1 MKVFNSKLAA
11 IGLAAFVFASCSDS
25 SSDPATPITPG
36 TVPSEITK
44 IGLTQTDAAQ
54 LAASVTNYK
63 RSSSNKARTR
73 AFNETLFKGLTESTV
88 PTAPSDEGAKQ
99 LNAATDLSND
109 KYKTRSGKTYDFS
122 NNTIENTILFVAGN
136 STVKYSNLGTGNT
149 IVVKK
154 GGKLEYTGSGSA
166 IPQGNTIYVLE
177 SGSYN
182 IDNENIIIDG
192 TLYSSR
198 ALGKIEGKI
207 TDKKSEGTPTQNI
220 TINGS
225 VYLINGSVYLSGYTH
240 TVTDPESKNYGK
252 EITEYASLRAK
263 TLTINAG
270 AKVNTLDRVT
280 FTDDVVIA
288 GALHVGKAAIVKN
301 MTIKNG
307 GVFYSDYSAKIKNHL
322 TMEAGSYMDLKYL
335 NVTDNEYT
343 DNGTE
348 KPTKV
353 SGNAVADLQGNCQIV
368 IGNHG
373 VMSFNTLKT
382 DNTSGQIVMG
392 DDADNVAVIK
402 ADKFIYAGS
411 DENVNFTSTP
421 NTNNQTILAQ
431 FKECYKNGA
440 ESEGNKVEFEYLNWN
455 SDVQSYDYITGGGA
469 LTAGPNFSYVLKD
482 AYKVA
487 DQKKL
492 MLLSTIANYDRDTQS
507 ATAIVP
513 TDNNKVYVSYHTN
526 GKEFGGSIDVAE
538 MNGEQLTL
546 KQRVQQAEA
555 KATYDFNHLN
565 VINSKLY
572 LAGSAKGK
580 DGKQLGGATISY
592 AAIGSDGTLN
602 VTEGLTSQSLDNAVK
617 GDANCVVPFGNNIA
631 VASTLGYSVYD
642 PTLVKG
648 DLTKTTGKAKF
659 VAVNGTSLVGLNYK
673 SEITAGDAE
682 VQGEVQVFDNSMKQT
697 SSFNVGSIAPNNG
710 KNMIAI
716 DSNGRIYVCK
726 SAKGLMCYDSNG
738 NQAWASEWTTPTS
751 KSDKNVS
758 VDKRQGYING
768 VAVDDNYVYVAAG
781 AYGLVV
787 LTKDGKEVTHKRIGT
802 SGNSANYVAVKNGL
816 IYVAYGKGRIQVF
829 KLTGGAAK

>member
-73 AFNETLFKGLTESTV
+73 AFNETLFDGLTESTK
-88 PTAPSDEGAKQ
+88 PTAPSADGAKQ
-99 LNAATDLSND
+99 LNAAANLSGD

-136 STVKYSNLGTGNT
+136 STVKYSNLGSGNT
-149 IVVKK
+149 IVVLK

-166 IPQGNTIYVLE
+166 IPQDNTIYVLE
-177 SGSYN
+177 SGSYS

-192 TLYSSR
+192 ALYSSR
-198 ALGKIEGKI
+198 ALGKIDGKI

-225 VYLINGSVYLSGYTH
+225 VFLSGYDH
-240 TVTDPESKNYGK
+240 IVTDPESANYNK
-252 EITEYASLRAK
+252 TITEYASLRAK

-280 FTDDVVIA
+280 FTNDVVIA
-288 GALHVGKAAIVKN
+288 GALHVGKVAIVKN

-307 GVFYSDYSAKIKNHL
+307 GVFYSDYSAKIKNKL
-322 TMEAGSYMDLKYL
+322 SMEPGSYMNLAYL
-335 NVTDNEYT
+335 NVTDNTYDE
-343 DNGTE
+343 NGTE
-348 KPTKV
+348 KPTKNPG
-353 SGNAVADLQGNCQIV
+353 SAVADLQGNCQIV

-392 DDADNVAVIK
+392 NDANNVAVIK

-440 ESEGNKVEFEYLNWN
+440 ESEGNKVDFDYLNWN
-455 SDVQSYDYITGGGA
+455 ADVQSYDYITGGGA
-469 LTAGPNFSYVLKD
+469 LTPGSNFSYVLKD
-482 AYKVA
+482 EYKVA

-513 TDNNKVYVSYHTN
+513 TADNKVYVSYHTN
-526 GKEFGGSIDVAE
+526 GKDFGGSINVAE

-555 KATYDFNHLN
+555 GATYDFNHLN

-580 DGKQLGGATISY
+580 DGKQLGGAAISY
-592 AAIGSDGTLN
+592 AAIGSDGLLN
-602 VTEGLTSQSLDNAVK
+602 VTEGLTSQSLDNTVK

-631 VASTLGYSVYD
+631 VASTLGYSIYD

-648 DLTKTTGKAKF
+648 DLTTTTGKAKF
-659 VAVNGTSLVGLNYK
+659 MAVNGTSLVGLNYT
-673 SEITAGDAE
+673 SEIAAGDAE

-697 SSFNVGSIAPNNG
+697 SSFNVGAIAPNNG

-726 SAKGLMCYDSNG
+726 SAKGLMCYENG
-738 NQAWASEWTTPTS
+738 SPAWASEWTTPVS
-751 KSDKNVS
+751 HGEGNVS

-816 IYVAYGKGRIQVF
+816 IFVAYGKGRIQVF
-829 KLTGGAAK
+829 KLTSGAAQ

>member
-73 AFNETLFKGLTESTV
+73 AFNETLFDGVTESTK
-88 PTAPSDEGAKQ
+88 PTAPSADGAKQ

-122 NNTIENTILFVAGN
+122 NNTIENTTLFVAGN
-136 STVKYSNLGTGNT
+136 STVKYSNLGSGNT
-149 IVVKK
+149 IVVLK
-154 GGKLEYTGSGSA
+154 GGKLEYTGSSSA

-177 SGSYN
+177 SGSYS
-182 IDNENIIIDG
+182 IANENITIDG
-192 TLYSSR
+192 ALYSSR
-198 ALGKIEGKI
+198 ALGKIEGH
-207 TDKKSEGTPTQNI
+207 TTGDKKSEGTPTQNI

-225 VYLINGSVYLSGYTH
+225 VYLSGYSH
-240 TVTDPESKNYGK
+240 TVTDPESANYGK
-252 EITEYASLRAK
+252 EITEYASIRAK
-263 TLTINAG
+263 TLTINAD

-280 FTDDVVIA
+280 FTNDVVIA

-307 GVFYSDYSAKIKNHL
+307 GKFYSEYSAKIKNKL

-335 NVTDNEYT
+335 NVTDNTYDE
-343 DNGTE
+343 NGTE

-353 SGNAVADLQGNCQIV
+353 PGNAVADLQGNCQIV

-580 DGKQLGGATISY
+580 DGNQLGGAAISY
-592 AAIGSDGTLN
+592 AAIGSDGLLN
-602 VTEGLTSQSLDNAVK
+602 VTEGLTSQSLDNTSK
-617 GDANCVVPFGNNIA
+617 GDANCVMPFGDNIA
-631 VASTLGYSVYD
+631 VASTLGYSIYD

-648 DLTKTTGKAKF
+648 TLTTTTGKAKF
-659 VAVNGTSLVGLNYK
+659 VAVNGSSLVGLNYK
-673 SEITAGDAE
+673 SEIAAGDDE

-697 SSFNVGSIAPNNG
+697 SSFNVGAIAPNNG

-726 SAKGLMCYDSNG
+726 SAKGLMCYESNG
-738 NQAWASEWTTPTS
+738 SQAWTSEWTTPTS

-802 SGNSANYVAVKNGL
+802 AGNSANYVAVKNGL

-829 KLTGGAAK
+829 KLTGGAAQ

>member
-73 AFNETLFKGLTESTV
+73 AFNETLFDGVTESTK
-88 PTAPSDEGAKQ
+88 PTAPSADGAKQ

-122 NNTIENTILFVAGN
+122 NNKIENTTLFVVGN
-136 STVKYSNLGTGNT
+136 STVKYNNLGTGNKI
-149 IVVKK
+149 IVQK

-166 IPQGNTIYVLE
+166 IPQNNTIYVLE
-177 SGSYN
+177 SGSYS
-182 IDNENIIIDG
+182 IANENITIDG
-192 TLYSSR
+192 ALYSSR
-198 ALGKIEGKI
+198 ALGKIEGH
-207 TDKKSEGTPTQNI
+207 TTGDKKSEGTPTQNI

-225 VYLINGSVYLSGYTH
+225 VYLSGYSH
-240 TVTDPESKNYGK
+240 TVTDPESANYGK

-280 FTDDVVIA
+280 FTNDVVIA

-307 GVFYSDYSAKIKNHL
+307 GKFYSEYSAKIKNKL

-335 NVTDNEYT
+335 NVTDNTYDE
-343 DNGTE
+343 NGTE

-353 SGNAVADLQGNCQIV
+353 PGNAVADLQGNCQIV

-392 DDADNVAVIK
+392 DDANNVAVIK

-538 MNGEQLTL
+538 MNGEQLSL
-546 KQRVQQAEA
+546 IQRVQQAEA
-555 KATYDFNHLN
+555 RATYDFNHLN

-580 DGKQLGGATISY
+580 DGNQLGGAAISY
-592 AAIGSDGTLN
+592 AAIGSDGLLN
-602 VTEGLTSQSLDNAVK
+602 VTEGLTSQSLDNTVK
-617 GDANCVVPFGNNIA
+617 GDANCVVPFDNNIA
-631 VASTLGYSVYD
+631 VASTLGYSIYD

-648 DLTKTTGKAKF
+648 TLTTTTGKAKF
-659 VAVNGTSLVGLNYK
+659 VAVNGSSLVGLNYK
-673 SEITAGDAE
+673 SEIAAGDDE

-697 SSFNVGSIAPNNG
+697 SSFNVGAIAPNNG

-726 SAKGLMCYDSNG
+726 SAKGLMCYESNG
-738 NQAWASEWTTPTS
+738 SQAWTSEWTTPTS

-802 SGNSANYVAVKNGL
+802 AGNSANYVAVKNGL

-829 KLTGGAAK
+829 KLTGGAAQ

>member
-73 AFNETLFKGLTESTV
+73 AFNETLFDGLTESTK
-88 PTAPSDEGAKQ
+88 PTAPSADGAKQ
-99 LNAATDLSND
+99 LNAAANLSGD

-136 STVKYSNLGTGNT
+136 STVKYSNLGSGNT
-149 IVVKK
+149 IVVLK
-154 GGKLEYTGSGSA
+154 GGKLEYTGSESA
-166 IPQGNTIYVLE
+166 IPQNNTIYVLE
-177 SGSYN
+177 SGSYS
-182 IDNENIIIDG
+182 IKNENITIDG

-198 ALGKIEGKI
+198 ALGKIDGKI
-207 TDKKSEGTPTQNI
+207 TNKKSEGTPTQNI

-225 VYLINGSVYLSGYTH
+225 VYLSGYKH
-240 TVTDPESKNYGK
+240 TVTDQNSENYGK

-280 FTDDVVIA
+280 FTDNVVIA
-288 GALHVGKAAIVKN
+288 GALHVGKAAIVNN

-307 GVFYSDYSAKIKNHL
+307 GVFYSDYSAKIKNQL
-322 TMEAGSYMDLKYL
+322 TMEAGSYMDIKYL

-343 DNGTE
+343 ENGTE

-353 SGNAVADLQGNCQIV
+353 LGNAVADLQGNCQIV

-392 DDADNVAVIK
+392 DDANNVAVIK

-431 FKECYKNGA
+431 FKECYKNGT
-440 ESEGNKVEFEYLNWN
+440 ESEGNKVDFDYLNWN
-455 SDVQSYDYITGGGA
+455 ADVQSYDYITGGGA
-469 LTAGPNFSYVLKD
+469 LTPGANFSYVLKD
-482 AYKVA
+482 EYKVA

-526 GKEFGGSIDVAE
+526 GTDFGGSIDVAE

-555 KATYDFNHLN
+555 GATYDFNHLN

-580 DGKQLGGATISY
+580 DGKQYGGATVSY
-592 AAIGSDGTLN
+592 AAINSDGTLN
-602 VTEGLTSQSLDNAVK
+602 VTEGLSTVALDNTVK
-617 GDANCVVPFGNNIA
+617 GDANCVVPFDNNIA
-631 VASTLGYSVYD
+631 VASTLGYSVYE
-642 PTLVKG
+642 PTLAKEAKERVS
-648 DLTKTTGKAKF
+648 TTGKAKF
-659 VAVNGTSLVGLNYK
+659 MAVNGTSLVGLNYT
-673 SEITAGDAE
+673 SEIAAGDAE

-726 SAKGLMCYDSNG
+726 SAKGLMCYENG
-738 NQAWASEWTTPTS
+738 SPAWASEWTTPVS
-751 KSDKNVS
+751 HGEGNVS

-829 KLTGGAAK
+829 KLTSGAAQ

>member
-25 SSDPATPITPG
+25 SSDPASPINPG

-73 AFNETLFKGLTESTV
+73 AFNETLFNGLTQMPDV
-88 PTAPSDEGAKQ
+88 PSNEDAVQ
-99 LNAATDLSND
+99 LNAAKDLSNE
-109 KYKTRSGKTYDFS
+109 KYKTRNGKTYDFS
-122 NNTIENTILFVAGN
+122 NNTLQNATLFVVGN
-136 STVKYSNLGTGNT
+136 STVKYNNLGTGNT
-149 IVVKK
+149 IIVQK
-154 GGKLEYTGSGSA
+154 GGKLEYTGNGTA
-166 IPQGNTIYVLE
+166 IPQNNTIIVLE
-177 SGSYN
+177 SGSYSIAN
-182 IDNENIIIDG
+182 DITIDG

-225 VYLINGSVYLSGYTH
+225 VFLSGYKH
-240 TVTDPESKNYGK
+240 KVTDPESENYGK
-252 EITEYASLRAK
+252 ELTEYASLRAK
-263 TLTINAG
+263 KLTINAG
-270 AKVNTLDRVT
+270 ARVNTLDRVT
-280 FTDDVVIA
+280 FTNDVVIE
-288 GALHVGKAAIVKN
+288 GALHVGQTAIVKN

-307 GVFYSDYSAKIKNHL
+307 GKFYSDYSAKIKNNL
-322 TMEAGSYMDLKYL
+322 TMEPGSYMDLAYL
-335 NVTDNEYT
+335 NVTDNKY
-343 DNGTE
+343 DKNGTEE
-348 KPTKV
+348 KPTKTI
-353 SGNAVADLQGNCQIV
+353 GDAVADLKGNCQIV

-382 DNTSGQIVMG
+382 DNTAGQIVMG
-392 DDADNVAVIK
+392 DDANNVAVIK

-421 NTNNQTILAQ
+421 NTNNQIILAQ
-431 FKECYKNGA
+431 FKEIYKNGA
-440 ESEGNKVEFEYLNWN
+440 ESVGNKVDFEYLNWN
-455 SDVQSYDYITGGGA
+455 ADVQSYDYITGGGA
-469 LTAGPNFSYVLKD
+469 LIAGDNFSYKLKEVD
-482 AYKVA
+482 KVA

-526 GKEFGGSIDVAE
+526 GAEFGGSIDVAE

-546 KQRVQQAEA
+546 KQRVEQAA
-555 KATYDFNHLN
+555 TGATYDFNHLN
-565 VINSKLY
+565 VIDDKLY
-572 LAGSAKGK
+572 LAGGIKGK
-580 DGKQLGGATISY
+580 SGLLMSGASISY
-592 AAIGSDGTLN
+592 AAINSDGTLN
-602 VTEGLTSQSLDNAVK
+602 VTEGLTSTSIDNAIK
-617 GDANCVVPFGNNIA
+617 GDANCVVPFGNQIV
-631 VASTLGYSVYD
+631 VANTKGYD
-642 PTLVKG
+642 KLEK
-648 DLTKTTGKAKF
+648 DLTDDKSTQTPGKAKF
-659 VAVNGTSLVGLNYK
+659 VAVNGSSLVGLNYK
-673 SEITAGDAE
+673 TEITAGNDP
-682 VQGEVQVFDNSMKQT
+682 VDGEIQVFNSSMEQT

-716 DSNGRIYVCK
+716 DSDGRIYVCK
-726 SAKGLMCYDSNG
+726 SAKGLMCYESNG
-738 NQAWASEWTTPTS
+738 NPAWTSEWTTPVS
-751 KSDKNVS
+751 HGAGNVS
-758 VDKRQGYING
+758 VDNRQGYING

-787 LTKDGKEVTHKRIGT
+787 LNKNGEEVTHKRIGT
-802 SGNSANYVAVKNGL
+802 AGNSANYVAVKNGL

-829 KLTGGAAK
+829 KLTSGAAQ

>member
-73 AFNETLFKGLTESTV
+73 AFNEALFNGVTESIV
-88 PTAPSDEGAKQ
+88 QPAPSVDGAKQ
-99 LNAATDLSND
+99 LNAATNLSND

-149 IVVKK
+149 IVVMR

-166 IPQGNTIYVLE
+166 IPQNNTIYVLE
-177 SGSYN
+177 SGSYS

-192 TLYSSR
+192 ALYSSR
-198 ALGKIEGKI
+198 ALGKIDGKI

-225 VYLINGSVYLSGYTH
+225 VFLSGYDH
-240 TVTDPESKNYGK
+240 IVTDPESANYNK
-252 EITEYASLRAK
+252 TITEYASLRAK

-280 FTDDVVIA
+280 FTNDVVIA

-307 GVFYSDYSAKIKNHL
+307 GVFYSDNSAKIKNKL

-353 SGNAVADLQGNCQIV
+353 LGNAVADLQGNCQII

-392 DDADNVAVIK
+392 DDDNNVAVIK

-411 DENVNFTSTP
+411 DINVNFTSTP

-440 ESEGNKVEFEYLNWN
+440 ESEGNKVEFEDLNWN

-482 AYKVA
+482 AYKIA

-492 MLLSTIANYDRDTQS
+492 MLLSTIANYDRDAQS

-526 GKEFGGSIDVAE
+526 GKDFGGSIDVAE

-546 KQRVQQAEA
+546 KQRVQQADA
-555 KATYDFNHLN
+555 GATYDFNHLN
-565 VINSKLY
+565 VINNKLY

-580 DGKQLGGATISY
+580 DGKQLGGAAISY

-602 VTEGLTSQSLDNAVK
+602 VKEGLTSQSLDNTVK
-617 GDANCVVPFGNNIA
+617 GDANCIVPFGDNIA

-642 PTLVKG
+642 PTLVEG
-648 DLTKTTGKAKF
+648 TLTKTTGKAKF
-659 VAVNGTSLVGLNYK
+659 VAVNGTSLVGLNYT
-673 SEITAGDAE
+673 SEIAAGDAE

-697 SSFNVGSIAPNNG
+697 NSFNVGAIAPNNG

-758 VDKRQGYING
+758 VDKRKGYING

-802 SGNSANYVAVKNGL
+802 SENSANYVAVKNGL

-829 KLTGGAAK
+829 KLTSGAAQ

>member
-73 AFNETLFKGLTESTV
+73 AINETLFNGLTESTV
-88 PTAPSDEGAKQ
+88 PTAPSADGAKQ

-122 NNTIENTILFVAGN
+122 NNTIENTTLFVAGN

-149 IVVKK
+149 IVVMK

-182 IDNENIIIDG
+182 IDNENITIDG

-198 ALGKIEGKI
+198 ALGKIDGKI

-225 VYLINGSVYLSGYTH
+225 VYLSGYEH
-240 TVTDPESKNYGK
+240 TVTDPESENYGK
-252 EITEYASLRAK
+252 VIREYASLRAK
-263 TLTINAG
+263 TLTINAD

-280 FTDDVVIA
+280 FTNDVVIA
-288 GALHVGKAAIVKN
+288 GALHVGQTAIVKN

-307 GVFYSDYSAKIKNHL
+307 GKFYSDYSAKIKNQL
-322 TMEAGSYMDLKYL
+322 TMEAGSYMNLAYL
-335 NVTDNEYT
+335 NVTDNTY
-343 DNGTE
+343 DKNGTE
-348 KPTKV
+348 TVKNA
-353 SGNAVADLQGNCQIV
+353 GNAVADLQGNCQIV

-392 DDADNVAVIK
+392 DDANNVAVIK
-402 ADKFIYAGS
+402 ADKFIYAGN
-411 DENVNFTSTP
+411 DENVNFISTP

-431 FKECYKNGA
+431 LKESYKNGA
-440 ESEGNKVEFEYLNWN
+440 ESEGNKVDFDYLVF
-455 SDVQSYDYITGGGA
+455 SADVQSYDYITGGGA

-482 AYKVA
+482 EYKVA

-555 KATYDFNHLN
+555 GATYDFNHLN

-580 DGKQLGGATISY
+580 DGKQLGGAAISY
-592 AAIGSDGTLN
+592 AAIGSDGLLN
-602 VTEGLTSQSLDNAVK
+602 VTEGLTSQSLDNTVK
-617 GDANCVVPFGNNIA
+617 GDANCVVPFDNNIA
-631 VASTLGYSVYD
+631 VASTLGYSVYE
-642 PTLVKG
+642 PTLAKEAKDRVS
-648 DLTKTTGKAKF
+648 TTGKAKF
-659 VAVNGTSLVGLNYK
+659 VAVNGSSLVGLNYK
-673 SEITAGDAE
+673 SEITAGDDE

-726 SAKGLMCYDSNG
+726 SAKGLMCYENG
-738 NQAWASEWTTPTS
+738 SPAWASEWTTPVS
-751 KSDKNVS
+751 HGEGNVS

-829 KLTGGAAK
+829 KLTSGAAQ

>member
-73 AFNETLFKGLTESTV
+73 AFNETLFNGLTQMPDV
-88 PTAPSDEGAKQ
+88 PSNEDAVQ
-99 LNAATDLSND
+99 LNAAKDLSNE
-109 KYKTRSGKTYDFS
+109 KYKTRNGKTYDFS
-122 NNTIENTILFVAGN
+122 NNTLQNATLFVVGN
-136 STVKYSNLGTGNT
+136 STVKYNNLGTGNT
-149 IVVKK
+149 IIVQK
-154 GGKLEYTGSGSA
+154 GGKLEYTGNGTA
-166 IPQGNTIYVLE
+166 IPQNNTIIVLE
-177 SGSYN
+177 SGSYSIAN
-182 IDNENIIIDG
+182 DITIDG

-225 VYLINGSVYLSGYTH
+225 VFLSGYKH
-240 TVTDPESKNYGK
+240 KVTDPESENYGK
-252 EITEYASLRAK
+252 ELTEYASLRAK
-263 TLTINAG
+263 KLTINAG
-270 AKVNTLDRVT
+270 ARVNTLDRVT
-280 FTDDVVIA
+280 FTNDVVIE
-288 GALHVGKAAIVKN
+288 GALHVGQTAIVKN

-307 GVFYSDYSAKIKNHL
+307 GKFYSDYSAKIKNNL
-322 TMEAGSYMDLKYL
+322 TMEPGSYMDLAYL
-335 NVTDNEYT
+335 NVTDNKY
-343 DNGTE
+343 DKNGTEE
-348 KPTKV
+348 KPTKTI
-353 SGNAVADLQGNCQIV
+353 GDAVADLKGNCQIV

-382 DNTSGQIVMG
+382 DNTAGQIVMG
-392 DDADNVAVIK
+392 DDANNVAVIK

-421 NTNNQTILAQ
+421 NTNNQIILAQ
-431 FKECYKNGA
+431 FKEIYKNGA
-440 ESEGNKVEFEYLNWN
+440 ESVGNKVDFEYLNWN
-455 SDVQSYDYITGGGA
+455 ADVQSYDYITGGGA
-469 LTAGPNFSYVLKD
+469 LIAGDNFSYKLKEE
-482 AYKVA
+482 YKVA

-526 GKEFGGSIDVAE
+526 GAEFGGSIDVAE

-546 KQRVQQAEA
+546 KQRVEQAA
-555 KATYDFNHLN
+555 TGATYDFNHLN
-565 VINSKLY
+565 VIDDKLY
-572 LAGSAKGK
+572 LAGGIKGK
-580 DGKQLGGATISY
+580 SGLLMSGASISY
-592 AAIGSDGTLN
+592 AAINSDGTLN
-602 VTEGLTSQSLDNAVK
+602 VTEGLTSTSIDNAIK
-617 GDANCVVPFGNNIA
+617 GDANCVVPFGNQIV
-631 VASTLGYSVYD
+631 VANTKGYD
-642 PTLVKG
+642 KLEK
-648 DLTKTTGKAKF
+648 DLTDDKSTQTPGKAKF
-659 VAVNGTSLVGLNYK
+659 VAVNGSSLVGLNYK
-673 SEITAGDAE
+673 TEITAGNDP
-682 VQGEVQVFDNSMKQT
+682 VDGEIQVFNSSMEQT

-716 DSNGRIYVCK
+716 DSDGRIYVCK
-726 SAKGLMCYDSNG
+726 SAKGLMCYESNG
-738 NQAWASEWTTPTS
+738 NPAWTSEWTTPVS
-751 KSDKNVS
+751 HGAGNVS
-758 VDKRQGYING
+758 VDNRQGYING

-787 LTKDGKEVTHKRIGT
+787 LNKNGEEVTHKRIGT
-802 SGNSANYVAVKNGL
+802 AGNSANYVAVKNGL

-829 KLTGGAAK
+829 KLTSGAAQ

>member
-73 AFNETLFKGLTESTV
+73 AIDEALFNGLTESTV
-88 PTAPSDEGAKQ
+88 PTAPSADGAKQ
-99 LNAATDLSND
+99 LNAAANLSGD

-122 NNTIENTILFVAGN
+122 NNTIENTTLFVAGN

-149 IVVKK
+149 IVVMK

-166 IPQGNTIYVLE
+166 IPQDNTIYVQE
-177 SGSYN
+177 SGSYS
-182 IDNENIIIDG
+182 IKNENITIDG

-198 ALGKIEGKI
+198 ALGKIEGEI

-225 VYLINGSVYLSGYTH
+225 VYLSGYKH
-240 TVTDPESKNYGK
+240 TVTDPESENYNK
-252 EITEYASLRAK
+252 VITEYASLRAK

-280 FTDDVVIA
+280 FTNDVVIA
-288 GALHVGKAAIVKN
+288 GALHVGQTAIVKN

-307 GVFYSDYSAKIKNHL
+307 GVFYSDYSAKIKNNL
-322 TMEAGSYMDLKYL
+322 TMEPGSYMNLAYL
-335 NVTDNEYT
+335 NVTDNKY
-343 DNGTE
+343 DKNGKETV
-348 KPTKV
+348 KNA
-353 SGNAVADLQGNCQIV
+353 GDAVADLQGNCQIV

-382 DNTSGQIVMG
+382 DNTSGQIVLGG
-392 DDADNVAVIK
+392 DANNVAVIK

-411 DENVNFTSTP
+411 DENVNFISTP

-431 FKECYKNGA
+431 LKESYKNG
-440 ESEGNKVEFEYLNWN
+440 EKVDFDDLVFNA
-455 SDVQSYDYITGGGA
+455 DVQSYDYITGGGA

-482 AYKVA
+482 EYKVA

-526 GKEFGGSIDVAE
+526 GTDFGGSIDVAE

-555 KATYDFNHLN
+555 GATYDFNHLN

-580 DGKQLGGATISY
+580 DGKQYGGATVSY
-592 AAIGSDGTLN
+592 AAINSDGTLN
-602 VTEGLTSQSLDNAVK
+602 VTEGLSTVALDNTVK
-617 GDANCVVPFGNNIA
+617 GDANCVVPFDNNIA
-631 VASTLGYSVYD
+631 VASTLGYSVYE
-642 PTLVKG
+642 PTLAKEAKERVS
-648 DLTKTTGKAKF
+648 TTGKAKF
-659 VAVNGTSLVGLNYK
+659 MAVNGTSLVGLNYT
-673 SEITAGDAE
+673 SEIAAGDAE

-726 SAKGLMCYDSNG
+726 SAKGLMCYENG
-738 NQAWASEWTTPTS
+738 SPAWASEWTTPVS
-751 KSDKNVS
+751 HGEGNVS

-829 KLTGGAAK
+829 KLTSGAAQ

>member
-73 AFNETLFKGLTESTV
+73 AIDETLFNGVTESTK
-88 PTAPSDEGAKQ
+88 PTAPSADGAKQ

-122 NNTIENTILFVAGN
+122 NNKIENTTLFVVGN
-136 STVKYSNLGTGNT
+136 STVKYNNLGTGNT
-149 IVVKK
+149 IIVQK

-166 IPQGNTIYVLE
+166 IPQNNTIYVLE
-177 SGSYN
+177 SGSYS

-192 TLYSSR
+192 ALYSSR
-198 ALGKIEGKI
+198 ALGKIDGKI

-225 VYLINGSVYLSGYTH
+225 VYLSGYNH
-240 TVTDPESKNYGK
+240 IVTDPESENYNK

-270 AKVNTLDRVT
+270 AKVNTLNRVT
-280 FTDDVVIA
+280 FTDNVVIA
-288 GALHVGKAAIVKN
+288 GALHVGQTAIVNN
-301 MTIKNG
+301 MTIKKG
-307 GVFYSDYSAKIKNHL
+307 GVFYSEYSAKIKKQL
-322 TMEAGSYMDLKYL
+322 TMEAGSYMNLAYL
-335 NVTDNEYT
+335 NVTDNKYEK
-343 DNGTE
+343 NGTE
-348 KPTKV
+348 KTTKV
-353 SGNAVADLQGNCQIV
+353 PGNAVADLQGNCQIV

-382 DNTSGQIVMG
+382 DNTAGQVVLG
-392 DDADNVAVIK
+392 GGADNVAVIK
-402 ADKFIYAGS
+402 ADKFIYDG
-411 DENVNFTSTP
+411 DENINFISTP

-431 FKECYKNGA
+431 LKESYKNG
-440 ESEGNKVEFEYLNWN
+440 EKVDFDDLVFNA
-455 SDVQSYDYITGGGA
+455 DVQSYDYITGGGA
-469 LTAGPNFSYVLKD
+469 LTPGANFSYVLKD

-513 TDNNKVYVSYHTN
+513 TDDNKVYVSYHTN
-526 GKEFGGSIDVAE
+526 GKDFGGSIDVAE

-546 KQRVQQAEA
+546 RQRVQQAEA
-555 KATYDFNHLN
+555 GATYDFNHLN

-580 DGKQLGGATISY
+580 DGKQLGGAAISY
-592 AAIGSDGTLN
+592 AAIGGDGLLN

-648 DLTKTTGKAKF
+648 ELTATIGKAKF
-659 VAVNGTSLVGLNYK
+659 VAVNGSSLVGLNYT
-673 SEITAGDAE
+673 SEIAAGDAE

-697 SSFNVGSIAPNNG
+697 SSFNVGAIAPNNG

-726 SAKGLMCYDSNG
+726 SAKGLMCYENG
-738 NQAWASEWTTPTS
+738 SPAWDSEWTTPVS
-751 KSDKNVS
+751 HGEGNIS

>member
-73 AFNETLFKGLTESTV
+73 AFNETLFDGLTESTK
-88 PTAPSDEGAKQ
+88 PTAPSADGAKQ
-99 LNAATDLSND
+99 LNAAANLSGD

-136 STVKYSNLGTGNT
+136 STVKYSNLGSGNT
-149 IVVKK
+149 IVVLK

-166 IPQGNTIYVLE
+166 IPQDNTIYVLE
-177 SGSYN
+177 SGSYS

-192 TLYSSR
+192 ALYSSR
-198 ALGKIEGKI
+198 ALGKIEGQTKG
-207 TDKKSEGTPTQNI
+207 DKKSEGTPTQNI

-225 VYLINGSVYLSGYTH
+225 VYLNGYEH
-240 TVTDPESKNYGK
+240 TVTDPESENYGK
-252 EITEYASLRAK
+252 VIREYASLRAK

-280 FTDDVVIA
+280 FTNDVVIA
-288 GALHVGKAAIVKN
+288 GALHVGQTAIVKN

-307 GVFYSDYSAKIKNHL
+307 GVFYSDYSAKIKNKL
-322 TMEAGSYMDLKYL
+322 SMEPGSYMDLKYL
-335 NVTDNEYT
+335 NVTDNTYDE
-343 DNGTE
+343 NGTE

-353 SGNAVADLQGNCQIV
+353 PGNAVADLQGNCQIV

-392 DDADNVAVIK
+392 DDANNVAVIK

-440 ESEGNKVEFEYLNWN
+440 ESEGNKVDFDYLNWN
-455 SDVQSYDYITGGGA
+455 ADVQSYDYITGGGA
-469 LTAGPNFSYVLKD
+469 LTPGANFSYVLKD
-482 AYKVA
+482 EYKVA

-513 TDNNKVYVSYHTN
+513 TDDNKVYVSYHTN
-526 GKEFGGSIDVAE
+526 GKDFGGSIDVAE

-555 KATYDFNHLN
+555 GATYDFNHLN

-580 DGKQLGGATISY
+580 DGKQLGGAAISY
-592 AAIGSDGTLN
+592 ATIGSDGRLN
-602 VTEGLTSQSLDNAVK
+602 VTEGLTSQSLDNTVK
-617 GDANCVVPFGNNIA
+617 GDANCVVPFDNNIA
-631 VASTLGYSVYD
+631 VASTLGYSVYE
-642 PTLVKG
+642 PTLAKEAKERVS
-648 DLTKTTGKAKF
+648 TTGKAKF
-659 VAVNGTSLVGLNYK
+659 MAVNGTSLVGLNYK
-673 SEITAGDAE
+673 SEITAGDDE
-682 VQGEVQVFDNSMKQT
+682 VQGEVQVFDNTMKQT

-726 SAKGLMCYDSNG
+726 SAKGLMCYENG
-738 NQAWASEWTTPTS
+738 SPAWASEWTTPTS

-816 IYVAYGKGRIQVF
+816 IYIAYGKGRIQVF
-829 KLTGGAAK
+829 KLTSGAAQ

>member
-73 AFNETLFKGLTESTV
+73 AFNETLFDGLTESTV
-88 PTAPSDEGAKQ
+88 PAAPSVDGAKQ
-99 LNAATDLSND
+99 LNAATNLSND

-136 STVKYSNLGTGNT
+136 STVKYSHLESGNI
-149 IVVKK
+149 IVVMK

-166 IPQGNTIYVLE
+166 IPQNNTIYVLE
-177 SGSYN
+177 SGSYS
-182 IDNENIIIDG
+182 IDNENITIDG
-192 TLYSSR
+192 ALYSSI
-198 ALGKIEGKI
+198 ALGNIDGKI

-225 VYLINGSVYLSGYTH
+225 VYLSGYKH
-240 TVTDPESKNYGK
+240 TVTDPDSKNYGK

-280 FTDDVVIA
+280 FTNDVVIA

-307 GVFYSDYSAKIKNHL
+307 GVFYSDYSAKIKNQL

-353 SGNAVADLQGNCQIV
+353 PGNAVADLKGACKIV

-392 DDADNVAVIK
+392 DDANNVAVIK
-402 ADKFIYAGS
+402 ADKFIYEGS
-411 DENVNFTSTP
+411 DENVNFISTP

-431 FKECYKNGA
+431 LKESYKNGA
-440 ESEGNKVEFEYLNWN
+440 ESAGNKVDFDYLVFNA
-455 SDVQSYDYITGGGA
+455 DVQSYDYITGGGA

-482 AYKVA
+482 EYEVA
-487 DQKKL
+487 KQKKL
-492 MLLSTIANYDRDTQS
+492 MLLSTIANYERDTQS

-526 GKEFGGSIDVAE
+526 GKDFGGSIDVAE
-538 MNGEQLTL
+538 MKGEQLTL
-546 KQRVQQAEA
+546 KQRVQQAA
-555 KATYDFNHLN
+555 AGATYDFNHLS

-580 DGKQLGGATISY
+580 DGKQLGGAAISY
-592 AAIGSDGTLN
+592 AAIGGDGLLN

-659 VAVNGTSLVGLNYK
+659 VAVNGSSLVGLNYK
-673 SEITAGDAE
+673 SEIAVGDAE

-697 SSFNVGSIAPNNG
+697 SSFTVGAIAPNNG

-726 SAKGLMCYDSNG
+726 SAKGLMCYENG
-738 NQAWASEWTTPTS
+738 SPAWASEWTTPTS

-768 VAVDDNYVYVAAG
+768 VAVDDTYVYVAAG

-829 KLTGGAAK
+829 KLTGGDAQQ

>member
-25 SSDPATPITPG
+25 SSDPATPITSG

-73 AFNETLFKGLTESTV
+73 AIDETLFNGLTQMPNV
-88 PTAPSDEGAKQ
+88 PSNEDAVQ
-99 LNAATDLSND
+99 LNAAKDLSNE
-109 KYKTRSGKTYDFS
+109 KYKTRNGKTYDFS
-122 NNTIENTILFVAGN
+122 NNTLQNATLFVVGN
-136 STVKYSNLGTGNT
+136 STVKYNNLGTGNT
-149 IVVKK
+149 IIVQK
-154 GGKLEYTGSGSA
+154 GGKLEYTGNETA
-166 IPQGNTIYVLE
+166 IPQNNTIIVLE
-177 SGSYN
+177 SGSYSIVN
-182 IDNENIIIDG
+182 NENIIIDG
-192 TLYSSR
+192 ALYSSR
-198 ALGKIEGKI
+198 ALGKIKGEI
-207 TDKKSEGTPTQNI
+207 TDKKSEGIPTQNI

-225 VYLINGSVYLSGYTH
+225 VFLSGYKH
-240 TVTDPESKNYGK
+240 KVTDQGSENYGK
-252 EITEYASLRAK
+252 ELTEYASLRAK

-270 AKVNTLDRVT
+270 ARVNTLDRVT
-280 FTDDVVIA
+280 FTDNVVIA
-288 GALHVGKAAIVKN
+288 GALHVGQTAIVNN
-301 MTIKNG
+301 MTIKKG
-307 GVFYSDYSAKIKNHL
+307 GVFYSEYSAKIKKQL
-322 TMEAGSYMDLKYL
+322 TMEAGSYMNLAYL
-335 NVTDNEYT
+335 NVTDNTY
-343 DNGTE
+343 DKNGKETV
-348 KPTKV
+348 KTA
-353 SGNAVADLQGNCQIV
+353 GNAVADLQGNCQIV

-382 DNTSGQIVMG
+382 DNTSGQVVLGG
-392 DDADNVAVIK
+392 DVNNVAVIK
-402 ADKFIYAGS
+402 ADKFIYAG
-411 DENVNFTSTP
+411 DERIKFISTP
-421 NTNNQTILAQ
+421 NTNNQTVLAQ
-431 FKECYKNGA
+431 FKEIYKNGE
-440 ESEGNKVEFEYLNWN
+440 ESTGNKVDFDHLAWDA
-455 SDVQSYDYITGGGA
+455 DVDSYDYITGGGA
-469 LTAGPNFSYVLKD
+469 LTPGDNFSYVLKD
-482 AYKVA
+482 EYKVA

-513 TDNNKVYVSYHTN
+513 TDDNKVYVSYHTN
-526 GKEFGGSIDVAE
+526 GKDFGGSIDVAE
-538 MNGEQLTL
+538 MKGEQLTL

-555 KATYDFNHLN
+555 GATYDFNHLS

-580 DGKQLGGATISY
+580 DGKQLGGAAISY
-592 AAIGSDGTLN
+592 AAIGGDGLLN

-659 VAVNGTSLVGLNYK
+659 VAVNGTSLVGLNYT
-673 SEITAGDAE
+673 SEIAAGDAE

-726 SAKGLMCYDSNG
+726 SAKGLMCYENG
-738 NQAWASEWTTPTS
+738 SPAWASEWTTPTS

-829 KLTGGAAK
+829 KLTGGDAQQ

>member
-73 AFNETLFKGLTESTV
+73 AFNEALFNGVTESTV
-88 PTAPSDEGAKQ
+88 QPAPSVDGAKQ
-99 LNAATDLSND
+99 LNAATNLSND

-149 IVVKK
+149 IVVMK

-166 IPQGNTIYVLE
+166 IPQNNTIYVLE
-177 SGSYN
+177 SGSYS

-192 TLYSSR
+192 ALYSSR
-198 ALGKIEGKI
+198 ALGKIDGKI

-225 VYLINGSVYLSGYTH
+225 VFLSGYDH
-240 TVTDPESKNYGK
+240 IVTDPESANYNK
-252 EITEYASLRAK
+252 TITEYASLRAK

-280 FTDDVVIA
+280 FTNDVVIA

-307 GVFYSDYSAKIKNHL
+307 GVFYSDNSAKIKNKL

-353 SGNAVADLQGNCQIV
+353 LGNAVADLQGNCQII

-392 DDADNVAVIK
+392 DDDNNVAVIK

-411 DENVNFTSTP
+411 DINVNFTSTP

-440 ESEGNKVEFEYLNWN
+440 ESEGNKVEFEDLNWN

-482 AYKVA
+482 AYKIA

-492 MLLSTIANYDRDTQS
+492 MLLSTIANYDRDAQS

-526 GKEFGGSIDVAE
+526 GKDFGGSIDVAE

-546 KQRVQQAEA
+546 KQRVQQADA
-555 KATYDFNHLN
+555 GATYDFNHLN
-565 VINSKLY
+565 VINNKLY

-580 DGKQLGGATISY
+580 DGKQLGGAAISY

-602 VTEGLTSQSLDNAVK
+602 VKEGLTSQSLDNTVK
-617 GDANCVVPFGNNIA
+617 GDANCIVPFGDNIA

-642 PTLVKG
+642 PTLVEG
-648 DLTKTTGKAKF
+648 TLTKTTGKAKF
-659 VAVNGTSLVGLNYK
+659 VAVNGTSLVGLNYT
-673 SEITAGDAE
+673 SEIAAGDAE

-697 SSFNVGSIAPNNG
+697 SSFNVGAIAPNNG

-758 VDKRQGYING
+758 VDKRKGYING

-802 SGNSANYVAVKNGL
+802 SENSANYVAVKNGL

-829 KLTGGAAK
+829 KLTSGDAK

>member
-73 AFNETLFKGLTESTV
+73 AINEALFNGLTESTV
-88 PTAPSDEGAKQ
+88 PTAPSVDGAKQ
-99 LNAATDLSND
+99 LNAATDLSSG

-122 NNTIENTILFVAGN
+122 TNTIENTTLFVAGN
-136 STVKYSNLGTGNT
+136 STVKYSNLGSGNT
-149 IVVKK
+149 IVVLK
-154 GGKLEYTGSGSA
+154 GGKLEYTGSSSA

-177 SGSYN
+177 SGSYS
-182 IDNENIIIDG
+182 IANENITIDG
-192 TLYSSR
+192 ALYSSR
-198 ALGKIEGKI
+198 ALGKIEGH
-207 TDKKSEGTPTQNI
+207 TTGDKKSEGTPTQNI

-225 VYLINGSVYLSGYTH
+225 VYLS
-240 TVTDPESKNYGK
+240 TVTDPESANYGK

-280 FTDDVVIA
+280 FTDNVVLA
-288 GALHVGKAAIVKN
+288 GALHVGKAAIVKS
-301 MTIKNG
+301 MTIKDG
-307 GVFYSDYSAKIKNHL
+307 GKFYSDYSAKIKNKL

-335 NVTDNEYT
+335 NVTDNEHT

-353 SGNAVADLQGNCQIV
+353 LGNAVADLQGNCQII

-392 DDADNVAVIK
+392 DDDNNVAVIK

-431 FKECYKNGA
+431 FKEIYKNGA
-440 ESEGNKVEFEYLNWN
+440 ESAGNKVDFDYLNWN
-455 SDVQSYDYITGGGA
+455 ADVQSYDYVTGGGA

-482 AYKVA
+482 EYKVA

-513 TDNNKVYVSYHTN
+513 TDDNKVYVSYHTN
-526 GKEFGGSIDVAE
+526 GTEFGGSIDVAE

-555 KATYDFNHLN
+555 GATYDFNHLN

-592 AAIGSDGTLN
+592 AAIGGDGLLN
-602 VTEGLTSQSLDNAVK
+602 VKEGLTSQSLDNAVK

-659 VAVNGTSLVGLNYK
+659 VAVNGTSLVGLNYT
-673 SEITAGDAE
+673 SEIAAGDAE

-738 NQAWASEWTTPTS
+738 NQAWTSEWTTPVS
-751 KSDKNVS
+751 HGEGNVS

-787 LTKDGKEVTHKRIGT
+787 LTKEGKEVTHKRIGT

>member
-73 AFNETLFKGLTESTV
+73 AFNEALFNGVTESTV
-88 PTAPSDEGAKQ
+88 QPAPSVDGAKQ
-99 LNAATDLSND
+99 LNAATNLSND

-149 IVVKK
+149 IVVMK

-166 IPQGNTIYVLE
+166 IPQNNTIYVLE
-177 SGSYN
+177 SGSYS

-192 TLYSSR
+192 ALYSSR
-198 ALGKIEGKI
+198 ALGKIDGKI

-225 VYLINGSVYLSGYTH
+225 VFLSGYDH
-240 TVTDPESKNYGK
+240 IVTDPESANYNK
-252 EITEYASLRAK
+252 TITEYASLRAK

-280 FTDDVVIA
+280 FTNDVVIA

-307 GVFYSDYSAKIKNHL
+307 GVFYSDNSAKIKNKL

-353 SGNAVADLQGNCQIV
+353 PGNAVADLQGACKIV

-382 DNTSGQIVMG
+382 DNTFGQIVIG
-392 DDADNVAVIK
+392 DDANNVAVIK

-440 ESEGNKVEFEYLNWN
+440 ESAGNKVDFDYLNWN
-455 SDVQSYDYITGGGA
+455 ADVQSYDYVTGGGA

-482 AYKVA
+482 EYKVA

-526 GKEFGGSIDVAE
+526 GKDFGGSIDVAE

-546 KQRVQQAEA
+546 KQRVQQADA
-555 KATYDFNHLN
+555 GATYDFNHLN
-565 VINSKLY
+565 VINNKLY

-580 DGKQLGGATISY
+580 DGKQLGGAAISY

-602 VTEGLTSQSLDNAVK
+602 VTEGLTSQSLDNTVK
-617 GDANCVVPFGNNIA
+617 GDANCIVPFGDNIA
-631 VASTLGYSVYD
+631 VASTLGYSVYN
-642 PTLVKG
+642 PTLAEG
-648 DLTKTTGKAKF
+648 TLTKTTGKAKF
-659 VAVNGTSLVGLNYK
+659 VAVNGSSLVGLNYT
-673 SEITAGDAE
+673 SEIAAGDAE

-726 SAKGLMCYDSNG
+726 SAKGLMCYENG
-738 NQAWASEWTTPTS
+738 NQVWEWTTPVS
-751 KSDKNVS
+751 HGAGNVS
-758 VDKRQGYING
+758 VDNRQGYING

-787 LTKDGKEVTHKRIGT
+787 LTKEGKEVTHKRIGT

-829 KLTGGAAK
+829 KLTSGAAQ

>member
-73 AFNETLFKGLTESTV
+73 AIDETLFNGVTKSTV
-88 PTAPSDEGAKQ
+88 PTAPSVDGAKQ

-136 STVKYSNLGTGNT
+136 STVKYSKLGTGNT
-149 IVVKK
+149 IVVLK

-166 IPQGNTIYVLE
+166 IPQDNTIYVLE
-177 SGSYN
+177 SGSYS

-192 TLYSSR
+192 ALYSSR
-198 ALGKIEGKI
+198 ALGKIDGKI

-225 VYLINGSVYLSGYTH
+225 VFLSGYDH
-240 TVTDPESKNYGK
+240 IVTDPESANYNK
-252 EITEYASLRAK
+252 TITEYASLRAK

-280 FTDDVVIA
+280 FTNDVVIA

-307 GVFYSDYSAKIKNHL
+307 GKFYSEYSAKIKNHL

-392 DDADNVAVIK
+392 DDANNVAVIK
-402 ADKFIYAGS
+402 ADKFIYAGN

-555 KATYDFNHLN
+555 GATYDFNHLN

-580 DGKQLGGATISY
+580 DGKQLGGAAISY
-592 AAIGSDGTLN
+592 AAIGSDGLLN
-602 VTEGLTSQSLDNAVK
+602 VTEGLTSQSLDNTVK
-617 GDANCVVPFGNNIA
+617 GDANCIVPFGDNIA

-648 DLTKTTGKAKF
+648 ELTATTGKAKF
-659 VAVNGTSLVGLNYK
+659 VAVNGSSLVGLNYTSK
-673 SEITAGDAE
+673 IAAGDAE

-697 SSFNVGSIAPNNG
+697 SSFNVGAIAPNNG

-726 SAKGLMCYDSNG
+726 SAKGLMCYENG
-738 NQAWASEWTTPTS
+738 SPAWDSEWTTPTS

-829 KLTGGAAK
+829 KLTGGAAQ

>member
-73 AFNETLFKGLTESTV
+73 AIDETLFNGLTESTV
-88 PTAPSDEGAKQ
+88 PTAPSADGAKQ

-122 NNTIENTILFVAGN
+122 NNTIENTTLFVAGN
-136 STVKYSNLGTGNT
+136 STVKYSNLGSGNT
-149 IVVKK
+149 IVVLK

-225 VYLINGSVYLSGYTH
+225 VYLSGYTH

-280 FTDDVVIA
+280 FTDNVVIA

-307 GVFYSDYSAKIKNHL
+307 GVFYSDYSAKIKNQL

-353 SGNAVADLQGNCQIV
+353 SGNAVADLQGACKIV

-392 DDADNVAVIK
+392 DDANNVAVIK

-482 AYKVA
+482 EYKVA

-513 TDNNKVYVSYHTN
+513 TDDNKVYVSYHTN
-526 GKEFGGSIDVAE
+526 GTEFGGSIDVAE

-555 KATYDFNHLN
+555 GATYDFNHLN

-580 DGKQLGGATISY
+580 DGKQLGGAAISY
-592 AAIGSDGTLN
+592 AAIGGDGLLN

-648 DLTKTTGKAKF
+648 ELTKTTGKAKF
-659 VAVNGTSLVGLNYK
+659 VAVNGTSLVGLNYT

-726 SAKGLMCYDSNG
+726 SAKGLMCYENG
-738 NQAWASEWTTPTS
+738 SPAWASEWTTPPS

-829 KLTGGAAK
+829 KLTSGAAQ

>member
-73 AFNETLFKGLTESTV
+73 AFNETLFNGLTQMPDV
-88 PTAPSDEGAKQ
+88 PSNEDAVQ
-99 LNAATDLSND
+99 LNAAKDLSNE
-109 KYKTRSGKTYDFS
+109 KYKTRNGKTYDFS
-122 NNTIENTILFVAGN
+122 NNTLQNATLFVVGN
-136 STVKYSNLGTGNT
+136 STVKYNNLGTGNT
-149 IVVKK
+149 IIVQK
-154 GGKLEYTGSGSA
+154 GGKLEYTGNGTA
-166 IPQGNTIYVLE
+166 IPLNNTIIVLE
-177 SGSYN
+177 SGSYSIAN
-182 IDNENIIIDG
+182 DITIDG

-225 VYLINGSVYLSGYTH
+225 VFLSGYKH
-240 TVTDPESKNYGK
+240 KVTDPESENYGK
-252 EITEYASLRAK
+252 ELTEYASLRAK
-263 TLTINAG
+263 KLAINAG
-270 AKVNTLDRVT
+270 ARVNTLYRVT
-280 FTDDVVIA
+280 FTNDVVIE
-288 GALHVGKAAIVKN
+288 GALHVGQTAIVKN

-307 GVFYSDYSAKIKNHL
+307 GKFYSDYSAKIKNNL
-322 TMEAGSYMDLKYL
+322 TMEPGSYMDLAYL
-335 NVTDNEYT
+335 NVTDNKY
-343 DNGTE
+343 DKNGTEE
-348 KPTKV
+348 KPTKTI
-353 SGNAVADLQGNCQIV
+353 GDAVADLKGNCQIV

-382 DNTSGQIVMG
+382 DNTAGQIVMG
-392 DDADNVAVIK
+392 DDANNVAVIK

-421 NTNNQTILAQ
+421 NTNNQIILAQ
-431 FKECYKNGA
+431 FKEIYKNGA
-440 ESEGNKVEFEYLNWN
+440 ESEGNKVDFEYLNWN
-455 SDVQSYDYITGGGA
+455 ADVQSYDYITGGGA
-469 LTAGPNFSYVLKD
+469 LIAGDNFSYKLKEE
-482 AYKVA
+482 YKVA

-526 GKEFGGSIDVAE
+526 GAEFGGSIDVAE

-546 KQRVQQAEA
+546 KQRVEQAA
-555 KATYDFNHLN
+555 TGATYDFNHLN
-565 VINSKLY
+565 VIDDKLY
-572 LAGSAKGK
+572 LAGGIKGK
-580 DGKQLGGATISY
+580 SGLLMSGASISY
-592 AAIGSDGTLN
+592 AAINSDGTLN
-602 VTEGLTSQSLDNAVK
+602 VTEGLTSTSIDNAIK
-617 GDANCVVPFGNNIA
+617 GDANCVVPFGNQIV
-631 VASTLGYSVYD
+631 VANTKGYD
-642 PTLVKG
+642 KLEK
-648 DLTKTTGKAKF
+648 DLTDDKSTQTPGKAKF
-659 VAVNGTSLVGLNYK
+659 VAVNGSSLVGLNYMT
-673 SEITAGDAE
+673 EITAGNDP
-682 VQGEVQVFDNSMKQT
+682 VDGEIQVFNSSMEQT

-716 DSNGRIYVCK
+716 DSDGRIYVCK
-726 SAKGLMCYDSNG
+726 SAKGLMCYESNG
-738 NQAWASEWTTPTS
+738 NPAWTSEWTTPVS
-751 KSDKNVS
+751 HGAGNVS
-758 VDKRQGYING
+758 VDNRQGYING

-787 LTKDGKEVTHKRIGT
+787 LTKEGKEVTHKRIGT

-829 KLTGGAAK
+829 KLTSGAAQ

>member
-73 AFNETLFKGLTESTV
+73 AFNETLFDGLTESTK
-88 PTAPSDEGAKQ
+88 PTAPSADGAKQ
-99 LNAATDLSND
+99 LNAAANLSGD

-136 STVKYSNLGTGNT
+136 STVKYSNLGSGNT
-149 IVVKK
+149 IVVLK

-166 IPQGNTIYVLE
+166 IPQDNTIYVLE
-177 SGSYN
+177 SGSYS

-192 TLYSSR
+192 ALYSSR
-198 ALGKIEGKI
+198 ALGKIDGKI

-225 VYLINGSVYLSGYTH
+225 VFLSGYDH
-240 TVTDPESKNYGK
+240 IVTDPESANYNK
-252 EITEYASLRAK
+252 TITEYASLRAK

-280 FTDDVVIA
+280 FTDNVVIA
-288 GALHVGKAAIVKN
+288 GALHVGQTAIVKN

-307 GVFYSDYSAKIKNHL
+307 GKFYSEYSAKIKNQL

-335 NVTDNEYT
+335 NVTDNKYEK
-343 DNGTE
+343 NGTE
-348 KPTKV
+348 KTTKV
-353 SGNAVADLQGNCQIV
+353 PGNAVADLQGNCQIV

-392 DDADNVAVIK
+392 DDANNVAVIK

-440 ESEGNKVEFEYLNWN
+440 ESEGNKVDFDYLVFNA
-455 SDVQSYDYITGGGA
+455 DVQSYDYITGGGA
-469 LTAGPNFSYVLKD
+469 LTPGDNFSYVLKD
-482 AYKVA
+482 EYKVA

-513 TDNNKVYVSYHTN
+513 TDDNKVYVSYHTY
-526 GKEFGGSIDVAE
+526 GKDFGGSIDVAE

-555 KATYDFNHLN
+555 GATYDFNHLN

-592 AAIGSDGTLN
+592 AAIGGDGLLN
-602 VTEGLTSQSLDNAVK
+602 VKEGLTSQSLDNAVK

-642 PTLVKG
+642 PTLVEG
-648 DLTKTTGKAKF
+648 TLTKTTGKAKF
-659 VAVNGTSLVGLNYK
+659 VAVNGTSLVGLNYT
-673 SEITAGDAE
+673 SEIAAGDAE
-682 VQGEVQVFDNSMKQT
+682 VQGEVQVFGNSMKQT

-738 NQAWASEWTTPTS
+738 NQAWTSEWTTPVS
-751 KSDKNVS
+751 HGEGNVS

-787 LTKDGKEVTHKRIGT
+787 LTKEGKEVTHKRIGT

>member
-25 SSDPATPITPG
+25 SSDPASPITPG

-73 AFNETLFKGLTESTV
+73 AFNETLFNGLTESTI
-88 PTAPSDEGAKQ
+88 PTAPSADGAKQ

-109 KYKTRSGKTYDFS
+109 KYKTRSEKTYDFS

-149 IVVKK
+149 IVVLK
-154 GGKLEYTGSGSA
+154 GGKLEYTGSSSA

-177 SGSYN
+177 SGSYS
-182 IDNENIIIDG
+182 IANENITIDG

-198 ALGKIEGKI
+198 ALGKIEGH
-207 TDKKSEGTPTQNI
+207 TTGDKKSEGTPTQNI

-225 VYLINGSVYLSGYTH
+225 VFLSGYKH
-240 TVTDPESKNYGK
+240 TVTDQTSENYGK

-280 FTDDVVIA
+280 FTDNVVLA
-288 GALHVGKAAIVKN
+288 GALHVGKAAIVKS
-301 MTIKNG
+301 MTIKDG
-307 GVFYSDYSAKIKNHL
+307 GKFYSDYSAKIKNKL

-353 SGNAVADLQGNCQIV
+353 PGNAVADLQGACKIV

-382 DNTSGQIVMG
+382 DNTSGQIVIG
-392 DDADNVAVIK
+392 DDANNVAVIK

-440 ESEGNKVEFEYLNWN
+440 ESAGNKVDFDYLNWN
-455 SDVQSYDYITGGGA
+455 ADVQSYDYVTGGGA

-482 AYKVA
+482 EYEVA
-487 DQKKL
+487 KQKKL
-492 MLLSTIANYDRDTQS
+492 MLLSTIANYERDTQS

-526 GKEFGGSIDVAE
+526 GKDFGGSIDVAE

-546 KQRVQQAEA
+546 KQRVQQADA
-555 KATYDFNHLN
+555 GATYDFNHLN
-565 VINSKLY
+565 VINNKLY

-580 DGKQLGGATISY
+580 DGKQFGGATVSY
-592 AAIGSDGTLN
+592 AAIGGDGTLN
-602 VTEGLTSQSLDNAVK
+602 VTEGLSTVALDNTVK
-617 GDANCVVPFGNNIA
+617 GDANCVMPFGDNIA
-631 VASTLGYSVYD
+631 VASTLGYSVYN
-642 PTLVKG
+642 PTLAEG
-648 DLTKTTGKAKF
+648 TLTKTTGKAKF
-659 VAVNGTSLVGLNYK
+659 VAVNGSSLVGLNYT
-673 SEITAGDAE
+673 SEIAAGDAE

-726 SAKGLMCYDSNG
+726 SAKGLMCYENG
-738 NQAWASEWTTPTS
+738 NQVWEWTTPVS
-751 KSDKNVS
+751 HGAGNVS
-758 VDKRQGYING
+758 VDNRQGYING

-787 LTKDGKEVTHKRIGT
+787 LNKNGEEVTHKRIGT

-829 KLTGGAAK
+829 KLTSGAAQQ

>member
-73 AFNETLFKGLTESTV
+73 AFNETLFDGVTESTK
-88 PTAPSDEGAKQ
+88 PTAPSADGAKQ

-122 NNTIENTILFVAGN
+122 NNKIENTTLFVVGN
-136 STVKYSNLGTGNT
+136 STVKYNNLGTGNKI
-149 IVVKK
+149 IVQK

-166 IPQGNTIYVLE
+166 IPQNNTIYVLE
-177 SGSYN
+177 SGSYS
-182 IDNENIIIDG
+182 IANENITIDG
-192 TLYSSR
+192 ALYSSR
-198 ALGKIEGKI
+198 ALGKIEGH
-207 TDKKSEGTPTQNI
+207 TTGDKKSEGTPTQNI

-225 VYLINGSVYLSGYTH
+225 VYLSGYSH
-240 TVTDPESKNYGK
+240 TVTDPESANYGK

-270 AKVNTLDRVT
+270 AKVNTLNRVT
-280 FTDDVVIA
+280 FTNDVVIA

-307 GVFYSDYSAKIKNHL
+307 GKFYSEYSAKIKNKL

-335 NVTDNEYT
+335 NVTDNTYDE
-343 DNGTE
+343 NGTE

-353 SGNAVADLQGNCQIV
+353 PGNAVADLQGNCQIV

-392 DDADNVAVIK
+392 DDANNVAVIK

-538 MNGEQLTL
+538 MNGEQLSL
-546 KQRVQQAEA
+546 IQRVQQAEA
-555 KATYDFNHLN
+555 RATYDFNHLN

-580 DGKQLGGATISY
+580 DGNQLGGAAISY
-592 AAIGSDGTLN
+592 AAIGSDGLLN
-602 VTEGLTSQSLDNAVK
+602 VTEGLTSQSLDNTVK
-617 GDANCVVPFGNNIA
+617 GDANCVMPFGDNIT
-631 VASTLGYSVYD
+631 VASTLGYSIYD

-648 DLTKTTGKAKF
+648 TLTTTTGKAKF
-659 VAVNGTSLVGLNYK
+659 VAVNGSSLVGLNYK
-673 SEITAGDAE
+673 SEIAAGDDE

-697 SSFNVGSIAPNNG
+697 SSFNVGAIAPNNG

-726 SAKGLMCYDSNG
+726 SAKGLMCYESNG
-738 NQAWASEWTTPTS
+738 SQAWTSEWTTPTS

-802 SGNSANYVAVKNGL
+802 AGNSANYVAVKNGL

-829 KLTGGAAK
+829 KLTGGAAQ

>member
-25 SSDPATPITPG
+25 SSDPATPITPS

-73 AFNETLFKGLTESTV
+73 VIDEDLFNGVTESTV
-88 PTAPSDEGAKQ
+88 PKAPSVDGAKQ
-99 LNAATDLSND
+99 LNAATNLSND

-149 IVVKK
+149 IVVLK
-154 GGKLEYTGSGSA
+154 GGKLQYTGSGKA
-166 IPQGNTIYVLE
+166 IPQDNTIYVQE
-177 SGSYN
+177 SGSYS

-198 ALGKIEGKI
+198 ALGKIEEKN
-207 TDKKSEGTPTQNI
+207 TDKKSEVTPTQDI
-220 TINGS
+220 T
-225 VYLINGSVYLSGYTH
+225 INGSVYLSGYKH
-240 TVTDPESKNYGK
+240 TVTDPDSKNFGK

-280 FTDDVVIA
+280 FTNDVVIA

-307 GVFYSDYSAKIKNHL
+307 GVFYSDYSAKIKNQL

-353 SGNAVADLQGNCQIV
+353 PGNAVADLKGDCKIV

-373 VMSFNTLKT
+373 VMSFNILKT
-382 DNTSGQIVMG
+382 DNTAGQVVLG
-392 DDADNVAVIK
+392 DDANNVAVIK
-402 ADKFIYAGS
+402 ADKFISGGN
-411 DENVNFTSTP
+411 DENVNFISTP

-431 FKECYKNGA
+431 FKECYKNGE
-440 ESEGNKVEFEYLNWN
+440 ESAGNKVDFDYLNWN
-455 SDVQSYDYITGGGA
+455 ADVQSYDYITGGGA

-482 AYKVA
+482 EYEVA
-487 DQKKL
+487 KQKKL
-492 MLLSTIANYDRDTQS
+492 MLLSTIANYERDTQS

-526 GKEFGGSIDVAE
+526 GKDFGGSIDVAE
-538 MNGEQLTL
+538 MKGEQLTL

-555 KATYDFNHLN
+555 GATYDFNHLS

-580 DGKQLGGATISY
+580 DGKQLGGAAISY
-592 AAIGSDGTLN
+592 AAIGGDGLLN

-659 VAVNGTSLVGLNYK
+659 VAVNGTSLVGLNYT

-726 SAKGLMCYDSNG
+726 SAKGLMCYENG
-738 NQAWASEWTTPTS
+738 SPAWDSEWTTPVS
-751 KSDKNVS
+751 HGEGNIS

-829 KLTGGAAK
+829 KLTGGDAQQ

>member
-73 AFNETLFKGLTESTV
+73 AFNEALFNGVTESTV
-88 PTAPSDEGAKQ
+88 QPAPSVDGAKQ
-99 LNAATDLSND
+99 LNAATNLSND

-149 IVVKK
+149 IVVMK

-166 IPQGNTIYVLE
+166 IPQNNTIYVLE
-177 SGSYN
+177 SGSYS

-192 TLYSSR
+192 ALYSSR
-198 ALGKIEGKI
+198 ALGKIDGKI

-225 VYLINGSVYLSGYTH
+225 VFLSGYDH
-240 TVTDPESKNYGK
+240 IVTDPESANYNK
-252 EITEYASLRAK
+252 TITEYASLRAK

-280 FTDDVVIA
+280 FTNDVVIA
-288 GALHVGKAAIVKN
+288 GALHVGKVAIVKN

-307 GVFYSDYSAKIKNHL
+307 GVFYSDYSAKIKNKL

-348 KPTKV
+348 KRTKV
-353 SGNAVADLQGNCQIV
+353 PGSAVADLKGNCQIV

-392 DDADNVAVIK
+392 DDANNVAVIK

-411 DENVNFTSTP
+411 DENVNFIGTP
-421 NTNNQTILAQ
+421 HTNNQTILAQ
-431 FKECYKNGA
+431 LKESYKNGA
-440 ESEGNKVEFEYLNWN
+440 ESEGNKVDFDYLVFNA
-455 SDVQSYDYITGGGA
+455 DVQSYDYITGGGA
-469 LTAGPNFSYVLKD
+469 LTAGPNFSYVLKNE
-482 AYKVA
+482 YEVA
-487 DQKKL
+487 KQKKL

-513 TDNNKVYVSYHTN
+513 TADNKVYVSYHTN

-555 KATYDFNHLN
+555 GATYDFNHLN

-580 DGKQLGGATISY
+580 DGKQFGGATISY
-592 AAIGSDGTLN
+592 AAIGGDGLLN
-602 VTEGLTSQSLDNAVK
+602 VKEGLTSQSLDNAVK

-631 VASTLGYSVYD
+631 VASTLGYSIYD

-659 VAVNGTSLVGLNYK
+659 VAVNGSSLVGLNYT
-673 SEITAGDAE
+673 SEIAAGDAE

-726 SAKGLMCYDSNG
+726 SAKGLMCYENG
-738 NQAWASEWTTPTS
+738 SPAWASEWTTPTS

-787 LTKDGKEVTHKRIGT
+787 LNKDGKEVTHKRIGT

>member
-73 AFNETLFKGLTESTV
+73 AFNETLFDGLTESTK
-88 PTAPSDEGAKQ
+88 PTAPSADGAKQ
-99 LNAATDLSND
+99 LNAAANLSGD

-136 STVKYSNLGTGNT
+136 STVKYSNLGSGNT
-149 IVVKK
+149 IVVLK

-166 IPQGNTIYVLE
+166 IPQDNTIYVLE
-177 SGSYN
+177 SGSYS

-192 TLYSSR
+192 ALYSSR
-198 ALGKIEGKI
+198 ALGKIDGKI

-225 VYLINGSVYLSGYTH
+225 VFLSGYDH
-240 TVTDPESKNYGK
+240 IVTDPESANYNK
-252 EITEYASLRAK
+252 TITEYASLRAK

-280 FTDDVVIA
+280 FTNDVVIA
-288 GALHVGKAAIVKN
+288 GALHVGKVAIVKN

-307 GVFYSDYSAKIKNHL
+307 GVFYSDYSAKIKNKL

-348 KPTKV
+348 KRTKV
-353 SGNAVADLQGNCQIV
+353 PGSAVADLKGNCQIV

-392 DDADNVAVIK
+392 DDANNVAVIK

-431 FKECYKNGA
+431 FKECYKNGT
-440 ESEGNKVEFEYLNWN
+440 ESEGNKVDFDYLNWN
-455 SDVQSYDYITGGGA
+455 ADVQSYDYITGGGA
-469 LTAGPNFSYVLKD
+469 LTPGANFSYVLKD
-482 AYKVA
+482 EYKVA

-526 GKEFGGSIDVAE
+526 GKDFGGSIDVAE

-555 KATYDFNHLN
+555 GATYDFNHLN

-592 AAIGSDGTLN
+592 AAIGSDGLLN
-602 VTEGLTSQSLDNAVK
+602 VTEGLTSQSLDNTVK
-617 GDANCVVPFGNNIA
+617 GDANCVVPFDNNIA
-631 VASTLGYSVYD
+631 VASTLGYSVYE
-642 PTLVKG
+642 PTLAKEAKDRVS
-648 DLTKTTGKAKF
+648 TTGKAKF
-659 VAVNGTSLVGLNYK
+659 VAVNGSSLVGLNYT
-673 SEITAGDAE
+673 SEIAAGDAE

-697 SSFNVGSIAPNNG
+697 SSFNVGAIAPNNG

-726 SAKGLMCYDSNG
+726 SAKGLMCYENG
-738 NQAWASEWTTPTS
+738 SPAWASEWTTPTS

-829 KLTGGAAK
+829 KLTSGAAQ

>member
-73 AFNETLFKGLTESTV
+73 AFNETLFDGLTESTK
-88 PTAPSDEGAKQ
+88 PTAPSADGAKQ
-99 LNAATDLSND
+99 LNAAANLSGD

-136 STVKYSNLGTGNT
+136 STVKYSNLGSGNT
-149 IVVKK
+149 IVVLK

-166 IPQGNTIYVLE
+166 IPQDNKIYVLE
-177 SGSYN
+177 SGSYS

-192 TLYSSR
+192 ALYSSR
-198 ALGKIEGKI
+198 ALGKIDGKI

-225 VYLINGSVYLSGYTH
+225 VFLSGYDH
-240 TVTDPESKNYGK
+240 IVTDPESANYNK
-252 EITEYASLRAK
+252 TITEYASLRAK

-280 FTDDVVIA
+280 FTNDVVIA
-288 GALHVGKAAIVKN
+288 GALHVGKVAIVKN

-307 GVFYSDYSAKIKNHL
+307 GVFYSDNSAKIKNKL

-348 KPTKV
+348 KRTKV
-353 SGNAVADLQGNCQIV
+353 PGSAVADLKGNCQIV

-392 DDADNVAVIK
+392 DDANNVAVIK

-440 ESEGNKVEFEYLNWN
+440 ESEGNKVDFDYLNWN
-455 SDVQSYDYITGGGA
+455 ADVQSYDYITGGGA
-469 LTAGPNFSYVLKD
+469 LIPGANFSYVLKD
-482 AYKVA
+482 EYKVA

-513 TDNNKVYVSYHTN
+513 TDDNKVYVSYHTN
-526 GKEFGGSIDVAE
+526 GTEFGGSIDVAE

-555 KATYDFNHLN
+555 GATYDFNHLN

-580 DGKQLGGATISY
+580 DGKQLGGAAISY
-592 AAIGSDGTLN
+592 AAIGSDGLLN
-602 VTEGLTSQSLDNAVK
+602 VTEGLTSQSLDNTVK

-659 VAVNGTSLVGLNYK
+659 VAVNGTSLVGLNYT
-673 SEITAGDAE
+673 SEIAAGDAE
-682 VQGEVQVFDNSMKQT
+682 VQGEVQVFDNTMKQT
-697 SSFNVGSIAPNNG
+697 SSFNVGAIAPNNG

-738 NQAWASEWTTPTS
+738 NPAWASEWTTPVS
-751 KSDKNVS
+751 HGEGNVS

-829 KLTGGAAK
+829 KLTSGAAQ

>member
-73 AFNETLFKGLTESTV
+73 AFNETLFDGLTESTK
-88 PTAPSDEGAKQ
+88 PTAPSADGAKQ
-99 LNAATDLSND
+99 LNAATNLSND

-122 NNTIENTILFVAGN
+122 TNTIENTILFVAGN
-136 STVKYSNLGTGNT
+136 STVKYSNLGSGNT
-149 IVVKK
+149 IVVLK

-166 IPQGNTIYVLE
+166 IPQNNTIYVLE
-177 SGSYN
+177 SGSYS

-192 TLYSSR
+192 ALYSSR
-198 ALGKIEGKI
+198 ALGKIDGKI

-225 VYLINGSVYLSGYTH
+225 VFLSGYDH
-240 TVTDPESKNYGK
+240 IVTDPESANYNK
-252 EITEYASLRAK
+252 TITEYASLRAK

-280 FTDDVVIA
+280 FTNDVVIA

-307 GVFYSDYSAKIKNHL
+307 GVFYSDNSAKIKNKL

-353 SGNAVADLQGNCQIV
+353 PGNAVADLQGACKIV

-382 DNTSGQIVMG
+382 DNTFGQIVIG
-392 DDADNVAVIK
+392 DDANNVAVIK

-440 ESEGNKVEFEYLNWN
+440 ESAGNKVDFDYLNWN
-455 SDVQSYDYITGGGA
+455 ADVQSYDYVTGGGA

-482 AYKVA
+482 EYEVA
-487 DQKKL
+487 KQKKL
-492 MLLSTIANYDRDTQS
+492 MLLSTIANYERDTQS

-526 GKEFGGSIDVAE
+526 GKDFGGSIDVAE

-546 KQRVQQAEA
+546 KQRVQQADA
-555 KATYDFNHLN
+555 GATYDFNHLN
-565 VINSKLY
+565 VINNKLY

-580 DGKQLGGATISY
+580 DGKQFGGATVSY
-592 AAIGSDGTLN
+592 AAIGGDGTLN
-602 VTEGLTSQSLDNAVK
+602 VTEGLSTVALDNTVK
-617 GDANCVVPFGNNIA
+617 GDANCVMPFGDNIA
-631 VASTLGYSVYD
+631 VASTLGYSVYN
-642 PTLVKG
+642 PTLAEG
-648 DLTKTTGKAKF
+648 TLTKTTGKAKF
-659 VAVNGTSLVGLNYK
+659 VAVNGSSLVGLNYT
-673 SEITAGDAE
+673 SEIAAGDAE

-726 SAKGLMCYDSNG
+726 SAKGLMCYENG
-738 NQAWASEWTTPTS
+738 NQVWEWTTPVS
-751 KSDKNVS
+751 HGAGNVS
-758 VDKRQGYING
+758 VDNRQGYING

-787 LTKDGKEVTHKRIGT
+787 LTKEGKEVTHKRIGT

-829 KLTGGAAK
+829 KLTSGAAQ

>member
-63 RSSSNKARTR
+63 HISSNKARTR
-73 AFNETLFKGLTESTV
+73 AIDETLFKGLTESTV
-88 PTAPSDEGAKQ
+88 PTAPSADGAKQ

-122 NNTIENTILFVAGN
+122 NNTIENTTLFVAGN

-149 IVVKK
+149 IVVMK

-166 IPQGNTIYVLE
+166 IPQNNTIYVLE

-182 IDNENIIIDG
+182 IDNDITIDG

-198 ALGKIEGKI
+198 ALGKIKGEI

-225 VYLINGSVYLSGYTH
+225 VYLSGYKH
-240 TVTDPESKNYGK
+240 TVTDPESENYNK

-280 FTDDVVIA
+280 FTDNVVIA

-301 MTIKNG
+301 MTIKKG
-307 GVFYSDYSAKIKNHL
+307 GKFYSDYSAKIKNQL
-322 TMEAGSYMDLKYL
+322 TMEAGSYMNLAYL
-335 NVTDNEYT
+335 NVTDNTY
-343 DNGTE
+343 DKNGTE
-348 KPTKV
+348 NVKTA
-353 SGNAVADLQGNCQIV
+353 SGDAVADLQGNCQIV

-392 DDADNVAVIK
+392 DDANNVAVIK
-402 ADKFIYAGS
+402 ADKFIYAG
-411 DENVNFTSTP
+411 DENVKFISTP

-431 FKECYKNGA
+431 FKESYKNGA
-440 ESEGNKVEFEYLNWN
+440 EAEANKVDFDYLAFDA
-455 SDVQSYDYITGGGA
+455 DVQDYDYITGGGA
-469 LTAGPNFSYVLKD
+469 LTTGPNFSYVLKD
-482 AYKVA
+482 EYKVA

-492 MLLSTIANYDRDTQS
+492 MLLSTIANYNRDTQS
-507 ATAIVP
+507 ATAIFP

-526 GKEFGGSIDVAE
+526 GKDFGGSIDVAE

-555 KATYDFNHLN
+555 GATYDFNHLN

-580 DGKQLGGATISY
+580 DGKQYGGATISY
-592 AAIGSDGTLN
+592 AAIESDGKLN
-602 VTEGLTSQSLDNAVK
+602 VTEGLSTVALDNTVK
-617 GDANCVVPFGNNIA
+617 GDANCVVPFDNNIA
-631 VASTLGYSVYD
+631 VASTLGYSVYE
-642 PTLVKG
+642 PTLAKEAKDRVS
-648 DLTKTTGKAKF
+648 TTGKAKF

-673 SEITAGDAE
+673 SEITAGDDE
-682 VQGEVQVFDNSMKQT
+682 VQGEIQVFDNSMKQT
-697 SSFNVGSIAPNNG
+697 SSFTVGAIAPNNG

-726 SAKGLMCYDSNG
+726 SAKGLMCYESNG
-738 NQAWASEWTTPTS
+738 NPAWTSEWTTPVS
-751 KSDKNVS
+751 HGAGNVS

-768 VAVDDNYVYVAAG
+768 VAVDENYVYVAAG

-829 KLTGGAAK
+829 KLTGGAA

>member
-73 AFNETLFKGLTESTV
+73 AFNETLFDGLTESTK
-88 PTAPSDEGAKQ
+88 PTAPSADGAKQ
-99 LNAATDLSND
+99 LNAAANLSGD

-136 STVKYSNLGTGNT
+136 STVKYSNLGSGNT
-149 IVVKK
+149 IVVLN

-166 IPQGNTIYVLE
+166 IPQGNTIHVLK
-177 SGSYN
+177 SGSYS
-182 IDNENIIIDG
+182 IDNENITIDG

-198 ALGKIEGKI
+198 ALGKIEGQTKG
-207 TDKKSEGTPTQNI
+207 DKKSEGTPTQNI

-225 VYLINGSVYLSGYTH
+225 VYLNGYEH
-240 TVTDPESKNYGK
+240 TVTDPESENYGK
-252 EITEYASLRAK
+252 VIREYASLRAK

-280 FTDDVVIA
+280 FTNDVVIA
-288 GALHVGKAAIVKN
+288 GALHVGQTAIVKN

-307 GVFYSDYSAKIKNHL
+307 GVFYSDYSAKIKNKL
-322 TMEAGSYMDLKYL
+322 SMEPGSYMDLKYL
-335 NVTDNEYT
+335 NVTDNTYDE
-343 DNGTE
+343 NGTE

-353 SGNAVADLQGNCQIV
+353 PGNAVADLQGNCQIV

-392 DDADNVAVIK
+392 DDANNVAVIK

-440 ESEGNKVEFEYLNWN
+440 ESEGNKVDFDYLNWN
-455 SDVQSYDYITGGGA
+455 ADVQSYDYITGGGA
-469 LTAGPNFSYVLKD
+469 LTPGANFSYVLKD
-482 AYKVA
+482 EYKVA

-526 GKEFGGSIDVAE
+526 GAEFGGSIDVAE

-555 KATYDFNHLN
+555 GATYDFNHLN
-565 VINSKLY
+565 VIDSKLY

-580 DGKQLGGATISY
+580 DGKQLGGAAISY
-592 AAIGSDGTLN
+592 AAIGSDGLLN

-648 DLTKTTGKAKF
+648 ELTKTTGKAKF
-659 VAVNGTSLVGLNYK
+659 VAVNGTSLVGLNYT
-673 SEITAGDAE
+673 SEIAAGDAE

-697 SSFNVGSIAPNNG
+697 SSFNVGAIAPNNG

-716 DSNGRIYVCK
+716 DSDGRIYVCK
-726 SAKGLMCYDSNG
+726 SAKGLMCYNSNG

-768 VAVDDNYVYVAAG
+768 VAVDDNHVYVAAG

-829 KLTGGAAK
+829 KLTSGAAQ

>member
-1 MKVFNSKLAA
+1 M
-11 IGLAAFVFASCSDS
+11 AAFVFASCSDS

-73 AFNETLFKGLTESTV
+73 AFNETLFDGLTESTK
-88 PTAPSDEGAKQ
+88 PTAPSADGAKQ

-136 STVKYSNLGTGNT
+136 STVKYSNLGSGNT
-149 IVVKK
+149 IVVLK

-166 IPQGNTIYVLE
+166 IPQNNTIYVLE
-177 SGSYN
+177 SGSYS

-192 TLYSSR
+192 ALYSSR
-198 ALGKIEGKI
+198 ALGKIDGKI

-225 VYLINGSVYLSGYTH
+225 VFLSGYDH
-240 TVTDPESKNYGK
+240 IVTDPESANYNK
-252 EITEYASLRAK
+252 TITEYASLRAK

-280 FTDDVVIA
+280 FTNDVVIA

-307 GVFYSDYSAKIKNHL
+307 GVFYSDNSAKIKNKL

-353 SGNAVADLQGNCQIV
+353 PGNAVADLQGACKIV

-382 DNTSGQIVMG
+382 DNTFGQIVIG
-392 DDADNVAVIK
+392 DDANNVAVIK

-440 ESEGNKVEFEYLNWN
+440 ESAGNKVDFDYLNWN
-455 SDVQSYDYITGGGA
+455 ADVQSYDYVTGGGA

-482 AYKVA
+482 EYEVA
-487 DQKKL
+487 KQKKL
-492 MLLSTIANYDRDTQS
+492 MLLSTIANYERDTQS

-526 GKEFGGSIDVAE
+526 GNDFGGSIDVAE

-546 KQRVQQAEA
+546 KQRVQQADA
-555 KATYDFNHLN
+555 GATYDFNHLN

-580 DGKQLGGATISY
+580 DGKQLGGAAISY
-592 AAIGSDGTLN
+592 AAIGSDGLLN
-602 VTEGLTSQSLDNAVK
+602 VTEGLTSQSLDNTVK
-617 GDANCVVPFGNNIA
+617 GDANCVVPFDNNIA
-631 VASTLGYSVYD
+631 VASTLGYSVYE
-642 PTLVKG
+642 PTLAKEAKDRVS
-648 DLTKTTGKAKF
+648 TTGKAKF
-659 VAVNGTSLVGLNYK
+659 VAVNGSSLVGLNYT
-673 SEITAGDAE
+673 SEIAAGDAE

-716 DSNGRIYVCK
+716 DSDGRIYVCK
-726 SAKGLMCYDSNG
+726 SAKGLMCYNSNG
-738 NQAWASEWTTPTS
+738 NQAWTSEWTTPVS
-751 KSDKNVS
+751 HGEGNIS

-829 KLTGGAAK
+829 KLTSGAAQ

>member
-73 AFNETLFKGLTESTV
+73 AFNETLFDGLTQMPDV
-88 PTAPSDEGAKQ
+88 PSNEDAVQ
-99 LNAATDLSND
+99 LNAAKDLSNE
-109 KYKTRSGKTYDFS
+109 KYKTRNGKTYDFS
-122 NNTIENTILFVAGN
+122 NNTLQNATLFVVGN
-136 STVKYSNLGTGNT
+136 STVKYNNLGTGNT
-149 IVVKK
+149 IIVQK
-154 GGKLEYTGSGSA
+154 GGKLEYTGNGTA
-166 IPQGNTIYVLE
+166 IPQNNTIIVLE
-177 SGSYN
+177 SGSYSIAN
-182 IDNENIIIDG
+182 DITIDG

-225 VYLINGSVYLSGYTH
+225 VFLSGYKH
-240 TVTDPESKNYGK
+240 KVTDPESENYGK
-252 EITEYASLRAK
+252 ELTEYASLRAK

-270 AKVNTLDRVT
+270 ARVNTLDRVT

-288 GALHVGKAAIVKN
+288 GALHVGKAAIVKK

-307 GVFYSDYSAKIKNHL
+307 GKFYSDYSAKIKNKL

-353 SGNAVADLQGNCQIV
+353 PGNAVADLQGNCQIV

-392 DDADNVAVIK
+392 DDANNVAVIK
-402 ADKFIYAGS
+402 ADKFIYAGN
-411 DENVNFTSTP
+411 DENVNFISTP
-421 NTNNQTILAQ
+421 HTNNQTILAQ
-431 FKECYKNGA
+431 LKECYKNGA
-440 ESEGNKVEFEYLNWN
+440 ESEGNKVDFDYLVFNA
-455 SDVQSYDYITGGGA
+455 DVQSYDYITGGGA
-469 LTAGPNFSYVLKD
+469 LTPGDNFSYVLKD
-482 AYKVA
+482 EYKVA

-513 TDNNKVYVSYHTN
+513 TADNKVYVSYHTN

-555 KATYDFNHLN
+555 GATYDFNHLN

-592 AAIGSDGTLN
+592 AAIGGDGLLN
-602 VTEGLTSQSLDNAVK
+602 VKEGLTSQSLDNAVK

-648 DLTKTTGKAKF
+648 ELTATTGKAKF
-659 VAVNGTSLVGLNYK
+659 VAVNGTSLVGLNYT
-673 SEITAGDAE
+673 SEIAAGDAE

-726 SAKGLMCYDSNG
+726 SAKGLMCYENG
-738 NQAWASEWTTPTS
+738 NQVWEWTTPVS
-751 KSDKNVS
+751 HGAGNVS
-758 VDKRQGYING
+758 VDNRQGYING

-787 LTKDGKEVTHKRIGT
+787 LTKEGKEVTHKRIGT

-829 KLTGGAAK
+829 KLTSGAAQ

>member
-73 AFNETLFKGLTESTV
+73 AFNETLFDGLTESTK
-88 PTAPSDEGAKQ
+88 PTAPSADGAKQ

-136 STVKYSNLGTGNT
+136 STVKYSNLGSGNT
-149 IVVKK
+149 IVVLK

-166 IPQGNTIYVLE
+166 IPQNNTIYVLE
-177 SGSYN
+177 SGSYS

-192 TLYSSR
+192 ALYSSR
-198 ALGKIEGKI
+198 ALGKIDGKI

-225 VYLINGSVYLSGYTH
+225 VFLSGYDH
-240 TVTDPESKNYGK
+240 IVTDPESANYNK
-252 EITEYASLRAK
+252 TITEYASLRAK

-280 FTDDVVIA
+280 FTNDVVIA

-307 GVFYSDYSAKIKNHL
+307 GVFYSDNSAKIKNKL

-353 SGNAVADLQGNCQIV
+353 PGNAVADLQGACKIV

-382 DNTSGQIVMG
+382 DNTFGQIVIG
-392 DDADNVAVIK
+392 DDANNVAVIK

-440 ESEGNKVEFEYLNWN
+440 ESAGNKVDFDYLNWN
-455 SDVQSYDYITGGGA
+455 ADVQSYDYVTGGGA

-482 AYKVA
+482 EYEVA
-487 DQKKL
+487 KQKKL
-492 MLLSTIANYDRDTQS
+492 MLLSTIANYERDTQS

-526 GKEFGGSIDVAE
+526 GKDFGGSIDVAE

-546 KQRVQQAEA
+546 KQRVQQADA
-555 KATYDFNHLN
+555 GATYDFNHLN
-565 VINSKLY
+565 VINNKLY

-580 DGKQLGGATISY
+580 DGKQFGGATVSY
-592 AAIGSDGTLN
+592 AAIGGDGTLN
-602 VTEGLTSQSLDNAVK
+602 VTEGLSTVALDNTVK
-617 GDANCVVPFGNNIA
+617 GDANCVMPFGDNIA
-631 VASTLGYSVYD
+631 VASTLGYSVYN
-642 PTLVKG
+642 PTLAEG
-648 DLTKTTGKAKF
+648 TLTKTTGKAKF
-659 VAVNGTSLVGLNYK
+659 VAVNGSSLVGLNYT
-673 SEITAGDAE
+673 SEIAAGDAE

-726 SAKGLMCYDSNG
+726 SAKGLMCYENG
-738 NQAWASEWTTPTS
+738 NQVWEWTTPVS
-751 KSDKNVS
+751 HGAGNVS
-758 VDKRQGYING
+758 VDNRQGYING

-787 LTKDGKEVTHKRIGT
+787 LTKEGKEVTHKRIGT

-829 KLTGGAAK
+829 KLTSGDAQ

>member
-73 AFNETLFKGLTESTV
+73 AFNEALFNGVTESTV
-88 PTAPSDEGAKQ
+88 QPAPSVDGAKQ
-99 LNAATDLSND
+99 LNAATNLSND

-149 IVVKK
+149 IVVMK

-166 IPQGNTIYVLE
+166 IPQNNTIYVLE
-177 SGSYN
+177 SGSYS

-192 TLYSSR
+192 ALYSSR
-198 ALGKIEGKI
+198 ALGKIDGKI

-225 VYLINGSVYLSGYTH
+225 VFLSGYDH
-240 TVTDPESKNYGK
+240 IVTDPESANYNK
-252 EITEYASLRAK
+252 TITEYASLRAK

-280 FTDDVVIA
+280 FTNDVVIA

-307 GVFYSDYSAKIKNHL
+307 GVFYSDNSAKIKNKL

-353 SGNAVADLQGNCQIV
+353 PGNAVADLQGACKIV

-382 DNTSGQIVMG
+382 DNTFGQIVIG
-392 DDADNVAVIK
+392 DDANNVAVIK

-440 ESEGNKVEFEYLNWN
+440 ESAGNKVDFDYLNWN
-455 SDVQSYDYITGGGA
+455 ADVQSYDYVTGGGA

-482 AYKVA
+482 EYEVA
-487 DQKKL
+487 KQKKL
-492 MLLSTIANYDRDTQS
+492 MLLSTIANYERDTQS

-526 GKEFGGSIDVAE
+526 GNDFGGSIDVAE

-546 KQRVQQAEA
+546 KQRVQQADA
-555 KATYDFNHLN
+555 GATYDFNHLN
-565 VINSKLY
+565 VINNKLY

-580 DGKQLGGATISY
+580 DGKQFGGATVSY
-592 AAIGSDGTLN
+592 AAIGGDGTLN
-602 VTEGLTSQSLDNAVK
+602 VTEGLSTVALDNTVK
-617 GDANCVVPFGNNIA
+617 GDANCVMPFGDNIA
-631 VASTLGYSVYD
+631 VASTLGYSVYN
-642 PTLVKG
+642 PTLAEG
-648 DLTKTTGKAKF
+648 TLTKTTGKAKF
-659 VAVNGTSLVGLNYK
+659 VAVNGSSLVGLNYT

-726 SAKGLMCYDSNG
+726 SAKGLMCYENG
-738 NQAWASEWTTPTS
+738 NQVWEWTTPVS
-751 KSDKNVS
+751 HGAGNVS
-758 VDKRQGYING
+758 VDNRQGYING

-781 AYGLVV
+781 TYGLVV
-787 LTKDGKEVTHKRIGT
+787 LTKEGKEVTHKRIGT

-829 KLTGGAAK
+829 KLTSGDAQ

>member
-73 AFNETLFKGLTESTV
+73 AIDETLFNGVTESTV
-88 PTAPSDEGAKQ
+88 PTAPSVDGAKQ

-149 IVVKK
+149 IVVMK

-166 IPQGNTIYVLE
+166 IPQNNTIYVLE
-177 SGSYN
+177 SGSYS
-182 IDNENIIIDG
+182 IKNENITIDG

-198 ALGKIEGKI
+198 ALGKIEGEI

-225 VYLINGSVYLSGYTH
+225 VYLSGYKH
-240 TVTDPESKNYGK
+240 TVTDPDSKNYGK

-343 DNGTE
+343 ENGTE

-353 SGNAVADLQGNCQIV
+353 PGNAVADLQGNCQIV

-392 DDADNVAVIK
+392 DDANNVAVIK

-431 FKECYKNGA
+431 FKECYKNGT
-440 ESEGNKVEFEYLNWN
+440 ESEGNKVDFDYLNWN
-455 SDVQSYDYITGGGA
+455 ADVQSYDYVTGGGA

-482 AYKVA
+482 EYEVA
-487 DQKKL
+487 KQKKL

-513 TDNNKVYVSYHTN
+513 TNDNKVYVSYHTN
-526 GKEFGGSIDVAE
+526 GTDFGGSIDVAE

-555 KATYDFNHLN
+555 GATYDFNHLN
-565 VINSKLY
+565 VINNKLY

-580 DGKQLGGATISY
+580 DGKQFGGATVSY
-592 AAIGSDGTLN
+592 AAIGGDGTLN
-602 VTEGLTSQSLDNAVK
+602 VTEGLSTVALDNTVK

-642 PTLVKG
+642 PTLVEG
-648 DLTKTTGKAKF
+648 TLTKTTGKAKF
-659 VAVNGTSLVGLNYK
+659 VAVNGASLVGLNYT
-673 SEITAGDAE
+673 SEIAVGDAE

-697 SSFNVGSIAPNNG
+697 SSFNVGAIAPNNG

-726 SAKGLMCYDSNG
+726 SAKGLMCYENG
-738 NQAWASEWTTPTS
+738 SPAWDSEWTTPVS
-751 KSDKNVS
+751 HGEGNIS

-787 LTKDGKEVTHKRIGT
+787 LTKEGKEVTHKRIGT

-829 KLTGGAAK
+829 KLTSGAAQ

>member
-73 AFNETLFKGLTESTV
+73 AFNEALFNGVTESTV
-88 PTAPSDEGAKQ
+88 QPAPSVDGAKQ
-99 LNAATDLSND
+99 LNAATNLSND

-149 IVVKK
+149 IVVMK

-166 IPQGNTIYVLE
+166 IPQNNTIYVLE
-177 SGSYN
+177 SGSYS

-192 TLYSSR
+192 ALYSSR
-198 ALGKIEGKI
+198 ALGKIDGKI

-225 VYLINGSVYLSGYTH
+225 VFLSGYDH
-240 TVTDPESKNYGK
+240 IVTDPESANYNK
-252 EITEYASLRAK
+252 TITEYASLRAK

-280 FTDDVVIA
+280 FTDNVVLA
-288 GALHVGKAAIVKN
+288 GALHVGKAAIVKS
-301 MTIKNG
+301 MTIKDG
-307 GVFYSDYSAKIKNHL
+307 GKFYSDYSAKIKNKL

-348 KPTKV
+348 KPTKIL
-353 SGNAVADLQGNCQIV
+353 GNAVADLQGNCQIV

-392 DDADNVAVIK
+392 DDDNNVAVIK

-411 DENVNFTSTP
+411 DENVNFIGTP
-421 NTNNQTILAQ
+421 HTNNQTILAQ
-431 FKECYKNGA
+431 LKESYKNGA
-440 ESEGNKVEFEYLNWN
+440 ESEGNKVDFDYLVFNA
-455 SDVQSYDYITGGGA
+455 DVQSYDYITGGGA

-482 AYKVA
+482 EYKVA

-513 TDNNKVYVSYHTN
+513 TADNKVYVSYHTN
-526 GKEFGGSIDVAE
+526 GTEFGGSIDVAE

-546 KQRVQQAEA
+546 RQRVQQAEA
-555 KATYDFNHLN
+555 GATYDFNHLN

-580 DGKQLGGATISY
+580 DGKQLGGAAISY
-592 AAIGSDGTLN
+592 AAIGGDGLLN

-659 VAVNGTSLVGLNYK
+659 VAVNGTSLVGLNYT

-697 SSFNVGSIAPNNG
+697 SSFTVGAIAPNNG

-726 SAKGLMCYDSNG
+726 SAKGLMCYENG
-738 NQAWASEWTTPTS
+738 SPAWESEWTTPTS

-787 LTKDGKEVTHKRIGT
+787 LTKEGKEVTHKRIGT